1 VSSVDQSLDGLQCVL
16 QSKTFERS
24 HTLRTLLLYLWEHR
38 DHDVSEYAIAID
50 ALGRKTDFE
59 PKSDATVRVQLS
71 RLRKRLREFYETEGS
86 HLRFQIEIPLG
97 THNVQIVE
105 MSNLSQ
111 ELPPEAVPIS
121 TPSISVVQYLRSVP
135 NLVLGFIVFL
145 LLIGAGWIIWSQWV
159 HRQNAKILT
168 ATQVSPFW
176 RGVLDNGKPTRIVVP
191 TPTFFLW
198 GNSSTSQLMARDPE
212 VNTFSK
218 LDDSTRLAALKA
230 QYGSP
235 ELAEAYTAAPDTF
248 ALLQLTR
255 YFDLRGVQIPVSG
268 TNDFSFESLDHENM
282 IVLGTGRT
290 LAPFH
295 AYIKRLSFQ
304 LDAHEEAVIDQK
316 PVSGKPARFE
326 KIRESPTRQVSPGIV
341 AVLPGSDSGTRIIV
355 IMAGFNT
362 SSLVAYLT
370 SEDGL
375 RELEKA
381 RKANGG
387 GPFFEAVILSELNG
401 TTPLKSWLAELKPY
415 DPKG

>member
-1 VSSVDQSLDGLQCVL
+1 MEGPNRELDWFVTDDEFGQYVAEMGKAMDTILFGRVTYQMMESFWPTPAA
-16 QSKTFERS
+16 SKQFPDVAKGMNANQKIVFS
-24 HTLRTLLLYLWEHR
+24 RTLERATWSNTRLVRGDAVAAMRELKAEAGPEMVILGSGSLVAQFTQAR
-38 DHDVSEYAIAID
+38 LID
-50 ALGRKTDFE
+50 
-59 PKSDATVRVQLS
+59 
-71 RLRKRLREFYETEGS
+71 
-86 HLRFQIEIPLG
+86 
-97 THNVQIVE
+97 
-105 MSNLSQ
+105 
-111 ELPPEAVPIS
+111 ELK
-121 TPSISVVQYLRSVP
+121 L
-135 NLVLGFIVFL
+135 LVL
-145 LLIGAGWIIWSQWV
+145 
-159 HRQNAKILT
+159 
-168 ATQVSPFW
+168 
-176 RGVLDNGKPTRIVVP
+176 
-191 TPTFFLW
+191 
-198 GNSSTSQLMARDPE
+198 
-212 VNTFSK
+212 
-218 LDDSTRLAALKA
+218 
-230 QYGSP
+230 
-235 ELAEAYTAAPDTF
+235 
-248 ALLQLTR
+248 
-255 YFDLRGVQIPVSG
+255 PV
-268 TNDFSFESLDHENM
+268 
-282 IVLGTGRT
+282 VLGTGRT